1 MSDRLTTI
9 LVIDDDAS
17 DVSLLRNLLDYRWD
31 GRFRLIHIEDLATAV
46 TVAGKER
53 VDVILLDLS
62 LPDSHG
68 LETFLKLYA
77 RCPHVPIVVLS
88 SFDDEQLAMK
98 AVHAGAQDYLVKGQI
113 GEQLLV
119 RSVRY
124 AIERSGRENAEETL
138 RMTSAKF
145 RVARD
150 IQRSLFPAK
159 PPQVAEL
166 DIAGMTKPAEE
177 TGGDFFDYLRMPD
190 GTLAVAVA
198 DVSSHGL
205 GSALLMAETRAYL
218 RALALSRADIGEI
231 LTLANRILV
240 EDVAGKHFVTLF
252 LAQFD
257 PARRTMRYAA
267 AGHAGYLFDERGDA
281 RTLESTGLP
290 LGIEKEI
297 SFQAAAEVPLAPGQ
311 VVFICTDGIQE
322 AQSPIMQMFGTR
334 RALDTIRRHAAGTAE
349 EMVQALSQAVTAHMA
364 TREQHDDIT
373 MVVVKVK

>member
-1 MSDRLTTI
+1 MPERLTTI
-9 LVIDDDAS
+9 LVIDDDAA

-46 TVAGKER
+46 TVAGRER

-98 AVHAGAQDYLVKGQI
+98 AVQAGAQDYLVKGQI

-150 IQRSLFPAK
+150 IQRSLFPAQ
-159 PPQVAEL
+159 PPQIPEL

-177 TGGDFFDYLRMPD
+177 TGGDFFDYLKMPD

-231 LTLANRILV
+231 LTLMNRILV

-252 LAQFD
+252 LARFD
-257 PARRTMRYAA
+257 PARRTLRYVA
-267 AGHAGYLFDERGDA
+267 AGHAGYLLDPAGQS

-290 LGIEKEI
+290 LGIEKDIAFQSGGEI
-297 SFQAAAEVPLAPGQ
+297 QLAPGQ

-334 RALDTIRRHAAGTAE
+334 RALESIRRHLDGTAE
-349 EMVQALSQAVTAHMA
+349 DMLQGLSQAVTAHIA
-364 TREQHDDIT
+364 TRPQHDDIT
-373 MVVVKVK
+373 TVVIKIR

>member
-1 MSDRLTTI
+1 MAERLTTI
-9 LVIDDDAS
+9 LVIDDDAG

-46 TVAGKER
+46 TVAGRER

-159 PPQVAEL
+159 APQVAEL
-166 DIAGMTKPAEE
+166 EIAGMTKPAEE

-252 LAQFD
+252 LARFD
-257 PARRTMRYAA
+257 PARRTLRYVA
-267 AGHAGYLFDERGDA
+267 AGHAGYLLDVSGHS

-297 SFQAAAEVPLAPGQ
+297 VFQSAGEIPLSPGQ

-334 RALDTIRRHAAGTAE
+334 RALETIRRHMSGTAE
-349 EMVQALSQAVTAHMA
+349 EMVQALSQAVTAHIA

>member
-1 MSDRLTTI
+1 MPERLTTI
-9 LVIDDDAS
+9 LVIDDDAG

-46 TVAGKER
+46 TVAGRER

-150 IQRSLFPAK
+150 IQRSLFPANA
-159 PPQVAEL
+159 PQVAEL
-166 DIAGMTKPAEE
+166 EIAGMTKPAEE

-190 GTLAVAVA
+190 GNLAVAVA

-252 LAQFD
+252 LARFD
-257 PARRTMRYAA
+257 PVRRTLRYVA
-267 AGHAGYLFDERGDA
+267 AGHAGYLLDA
-281 RTLESTGLP
+281 SGHSRTLESTGLP

-297 SFQAAAEVPLAPGQ
+297 VFQSGGEIPLSPGQ

-334 RALDTIRRHAAGTAE
+334 RALETIRRHMSGTAE
-349 EMVQALSQAVTAHMA
+349 EMVQALSQAVTAHIA

-373 MVVVKVK
+373 MVVVKVR

>member
-1 MSDRLTTI
+1 MPERLTTI
-9 LVIDDDAS
+9 LVIDDDAA

-46 TVAGKER
+46 SVAGRER
-53 VDVILLDLS
+53 IDVILLDLS

-138 RMTSAKF
+138 RMTTAKF

-150 IQRSLFPAK
+150 IQRSLFPARS
-159 PPQVAEL
+159 PQIAEL
-166 DIAGMTKPAEE
+166 DISGMTKPAEE

-190 GTLAVAVA
+190 GTLAIAVA

-218 RALALSRADIGEI
+218 RALALSRADIGEV

-257 PARRTMRYAA
+257 PPRRTMRYVA
-267 AGHAGYLFDERGDA
+267 AGHAGYLIDPSGET

-297 SFQAAAEVPLAPGQ
+297 VFPAGEEIQLAVGQ

-322 AQSPIMQMFGTR
+322 AQSPTMRMFGTR
-334 RALDTIRRHAAGTAE
+334 RALDSIGRHITGTAE
-349 EMVQALSQAVTAHMA
+349 EMVQGLSQAVTSHIA

-373 MVVVKVK
+373 MVAVKVR